1 VLIKIVL
8 PVIDYKKQPEE
19 ISLEELILT
28 TIGNSDGVSRSELD
42 LVTGLQRTRL
52 TEVLNELI
60 SEGKIVRTGGGRSVR
75 YKLKYN

>member
-1 VLIKIVL
+1 L

-28 TIGNSDGVSRSELD
+28 TIGNSDGVSRSGLD

-52 TEVLNELI
+52 TEVLNKLI

>member
-28 TIGNSDGVSRSELD
+28 TIGNSDGVSRSGLD

-52 TEVLNELI
+52 TEVLNKLI

>member
-1 VLIKIVL
+1 MFLKL
-8 PVIDYKKQPEE
+8 CYNKKQPEE

-28 TIGNSDGVSRSELD
+28 TIGNSDGVSRSGLD

-52 TEVLNELI
+52 TEVLNKLI